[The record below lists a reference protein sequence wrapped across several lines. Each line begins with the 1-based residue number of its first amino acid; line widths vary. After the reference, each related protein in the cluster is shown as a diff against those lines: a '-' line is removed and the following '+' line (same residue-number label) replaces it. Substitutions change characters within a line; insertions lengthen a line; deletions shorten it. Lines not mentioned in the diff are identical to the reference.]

1 MRSADAA
8 KNTAALIEKTVKR
21 IQDVSQLVG
30 VADSLFRNVETS
42 SAKAGELVSEI
53 AGASA
58 EQALGIEQISKA
70 VASIDQAIQQNAEI
84 SEETA
89 ASAEEMSSQAN
100 YLNGFV
106 NELLGLVE
114 GRSER
119 GE

>member
-1 MRSADAA
+1 M
-8 KNTAALIEKTVKR
+8 IEKTVKR

-89 ASAEEMSSQAN
+89 TSAEEMSSQAN